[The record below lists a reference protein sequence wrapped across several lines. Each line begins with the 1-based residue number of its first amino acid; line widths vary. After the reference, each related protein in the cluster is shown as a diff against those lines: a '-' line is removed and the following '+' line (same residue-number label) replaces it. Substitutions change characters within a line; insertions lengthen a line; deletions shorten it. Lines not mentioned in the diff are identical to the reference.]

1 LHTNGY
7 DEALSLPTE
16 EAAQVALKTQQII
29 AFESGVADTAD
40 PLGGSYY
47 VESLTASME
56 VAVNEI
62 MAHIEEMGGSVR
74 AIEEG
79 FMQEQIAQSAYK
91 FQREVEQQIKVVVGV
106 NKFQGTKDPEPTLLK
121 IDDSIRELQTEK
133 LRTLKSNRNEQK
145 AQQCLSNIEEA
156 AINGSNLMPPV
167 IEAVENF
174 CTLGEIA
181 GKLRIIFGEYR
192 Q

>member
-1 LHTNGY
+1 
-7 DEALSLPTE
+7 
-16 EAAQVALKTQQII
+16 
-29 AFESGVADTAD
+29 
-40 PLGGSYY
+40 
-47 VESLTASME
+47 ME
-56 VAVNEI
+56 LAVNEI
-62 MAHIEEMGGSVR
+62 MAHIDEMGGSVR

-106 NKFQGTKDPEPTLLK
+106 NKFQGAKDPEPTLLK
-121 IDDSIRELQTEK
+121 IDDSIRELQSEK
-133 LRTLKSNRNEQK
+133 LKKLKSRRDEPK

-156 AINGSNLMPPV
+156 AINGNNLMPAV

-181 GKLRIIFGEYR
+181 GKLRNVFGEYR

>member
-1 LHTNGY
+1 M
-7 DEALSLPTE
+7 
-16 EAAQVALKTQQII
+16 ALKTQQII
-29 AFESGVADTAD
+29 AFESGVAETAD

-62 MAHIEEMGGSVR
+62 MAHIDEMGGSVR

-79 FMQEQIAQSAYK
+79 FMQEQIAQSAYR
-91 FQREVEQQIKVVVGV
+91 FQREVEQQTKIVVGV
-106 NKFQGTKDPEPTLLK
+106 NKFQGAKDPEPTLLK
-121 IDDSIRELQTEK
+121 IDDSIRDLQTEK
-133 LRTLKSNRNEQK
+133 LKKLKSSRDEQR
-145 AQQCLSNIEEA
+145 AQQCLNAIEEA
-156 AINGSNLMPPV
+156 AINGNNLMPPV
-167 IEAVENF
+167 LDAVENY

-181 GKLRIIFGEYR
+181 EKLRNVFGEYR